1 MSCIM
6 IISLNNKKYTSKNN
20 KNFTETD
27 TFGFNED
34 FHRSMEKT
42 DTLELSI
49 LPSFIVKNIMLIVS
63 LLRKS
68 FPDVFVEQMN
78 MTRTIIYFAIIYS
91 SETEMI
97 QNPHLRSELLEIIM
111 GLLIISPEEKKMNGK
126 SNLILLM
133 YYSIYLLL
141 KTAANACMR
150 DLIEYLFILIL
161 YIVK

>member
-1 MSCIM
+1 MDVYLKSPELTKNLVAFAQLSCIL

-20 KNFTETD
+20 KDFMETD

-34 FHRSMEKT
+34 FYKSMDKT

-49 LPSFIVKNIMLIVS
+49 LPNFIIKNIVMIVS

-68 FPDVFVEQMN
+68 YPEVFVDQMN
-78 MTRTIIYFAIIYS
+78 MTRTIIYFALIYS

-97 QNPHLRSELLEIIM
+97 QNPHLRSELLEIIL

-126 SNLILLM
+126 SNL
-133 YYSIYLLL
+133 
-141 KTAANACMR
+141 
-150 DLIEYLFILIL
+150 
-161 YIVK
+161 